1 MQHYMLSL
9 NEMTHSELNWSR
21 WDLSQVLE
29 FKLSTWLEKYQVK
42 LNFFGKSVELSW
54 EVESENSS
62 WIEKLNSTTW
72 LDSTRY

>member
-1 MQHYMLSL
+1 
-9 NEMTHSELNWSR
+9 MTHSELNWSR

-29 FKLSTWLEKYQVK
+29 FKLSIWLEKYQVK
-42 LNFFGKSVELSW
+42 LNFFWKSVELSW

-72 LDSTRY
+72 LKNLTWLDKILDKCK